1 MINELPRSLALD
13 VRVELYQGLL
23 DRVPLFQGVEESQLL
38 HRKGEVGQ
46 LDDLK
51 LCALQGHD
59 AAVSG
64 LRHVD
69 IFDLRAR

>member
-1 MINELPRSLALD
+1 MTNEAASPDVGTASRDGRDAL
-13 VRVELYQGLL
+13 
-23 DRVPLFQGVEESQLL
+23 
-38 HRKGEVGQ
+38 
-46 LDDLK
+46 
-51 LCALQGHD
+51 